1 MSRTKHLTKRQLA
14 VIEDLFRGE
23 LDEQAVLDKHN
34 ISRNLFNKW
43 QSDDNFIAR
52 FNECIAAAYR
62 QSAALIASYSP
73 LAAAKLIALTESDKA
88 ETARKAC
95 LDILSMPTPDSRNK
109 LVQSTVEGTQ
119 DSTQNLTLKTQ
130 NFSPQTAGK
139 LLAVLAKEKS
149 D

>member
-43 QSDDNFIAR
+43 QRDDNFIAR
-52 FNECIAAAYR
+52 FNERIAAAYR

-109 LVQSTVEGTQ
+109 LVPSTVEGTQ
-119 DSTQNLTLKTQ
+119 ESTQNLTLKTQ